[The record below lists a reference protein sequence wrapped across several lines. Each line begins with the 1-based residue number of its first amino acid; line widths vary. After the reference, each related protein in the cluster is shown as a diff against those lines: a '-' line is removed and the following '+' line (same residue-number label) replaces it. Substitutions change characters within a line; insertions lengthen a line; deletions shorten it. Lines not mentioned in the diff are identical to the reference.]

1 MSLSILYRDV
11 LVSSPANSSI
21 GFSIA
26 NSGMG
31 FPRLTTKT
39 DLGDTSTFS
48 SEVRTEISP
57 KRSKRAN
64 PKNKTS
70 DRKEAKKYLKKL
82 FKA

>member
-1 MSLSILYRDV
+1 M
-11 LVSSPANSSI
+11 
-21 GFSIA
+21 GFS
-26 NSGMG
+26 
-31 FPRLTTKT
+31 RLTTKT

-57 KRSKRAN
+57 KRNKRAN

-70 DRKEAKKYLKKL
+70 DRKEEKKYLKKL